1 MRMHLAA
8 IVNRLGMRAIWA
20 TFLAVNSMNAVC
32 MSTQSCQPCGG
43 REVSAEGSCGVFCA
57 QRKAA
62 SVPVRGHSLGD
73 PRGQALSGEGG
84 GGPSKL
90 SGSQSDDDEDGQ
102 RLGADD
108 GDGEEGAQACCF
120 GRTLHATLHA
130 CKGL

>member
-1 MRMHLAA
+1 MWGDLFR
-8 IVNRLGMRAIWA
+8 
-20 TFLAVNSMNAVC
+20 
-32 MSTQSCQPCGG
+32 
-43 REVSAEGSCGVFCA
+43 A
-57 QRKAA
+57 QRKAG

-73 PRGQALSGEGG
+73 PRGQALSGEAG

-108 GDGEEGAQACCF
+108 GDGEEGAQARCSAACCA
-120 GRTLHATLHA
+120 LPCHA